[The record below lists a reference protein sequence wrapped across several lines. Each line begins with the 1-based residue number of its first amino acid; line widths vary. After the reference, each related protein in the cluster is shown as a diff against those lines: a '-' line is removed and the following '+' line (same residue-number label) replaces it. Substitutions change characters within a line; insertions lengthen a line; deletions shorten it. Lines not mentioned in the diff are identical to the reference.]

1 MGFFTKIMKKVTHNN
16 IKTVANAISD
26 NSTGAKEWR
35 ELKKKYEKKSI
46 TWTEF
51 QKQVKEHKKQFE
63 YSLINKSID
72 VYVSSERLKKSQKR
86 AKRAQK
92 VSDRGLTF

>member
-26 NSTGAKEWR
+26 NSTGGKEWR

-72 VYVSSERLKKSQKR
+72 VYVSSERLKKSQER
-86 AKRAQK
+86 ARKSRKAA
-92 VSDRGLTF
+92 SRGLEF